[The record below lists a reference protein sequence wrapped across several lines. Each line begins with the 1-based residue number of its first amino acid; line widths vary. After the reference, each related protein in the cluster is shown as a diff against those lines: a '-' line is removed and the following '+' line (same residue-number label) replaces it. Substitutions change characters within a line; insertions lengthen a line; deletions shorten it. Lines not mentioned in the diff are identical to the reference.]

1 MHGERDGYADP
12 QAAPRLDGLAGCQRV
27 RRGPLVHDPR
37 AAFVAAEAGLGRT
50 HAPGS
55 TTTEEAYDEAVTSL
69 SEALDALEAR
79 LDAGGPYLF
88 GRRITET
95 DVRLFVT
102 LIRFDV
108 ADHGVVTAN
117 LRRVSD
123 YPLLSQSMRRRH
135 ERDDIVP
142 TVNPGPIKRGYDAI
156 EAPNPTRIVPKGPAV
171 ILGGVR
177 PGD

>member
-1 MHGERDGYADP
+1 MARTRRSILASRLCGACVLFLGACRATAPYAGFE
-12 QAAPRLDGLAGCQRV
+12 LEG
-27 RRGPLVHDPR
+27 
-37 AAFVAAEAGLGRT
+37 AGLIGLRDQ
-50 HAPGS
+50 HGWKN
-55 TTTEEAYDEAVTSL
+55 TEV
-69 SEALDALEAR
+69 
-79 LDAGGPYLF
+79 P
-88 GRRITET
+88 
-95 DVRLFVT
+95 